1 MESIW
6 TNELVNELA
15 ALWQQGLSTAE
26 IGRKLGI
33 SKNAVVGKAHRL
45 MLTPRPSPLKSP
57 PIRHIAGKAGP
68 TCSWP
73 HGHPGQ
79 AGFRFCGKRVVP
91 GKTYCPV
98 HAAMAYIQPKE
109 RKVQAA

>member
-1 MESIW
+1 MPAIAWCVSAVARCSSA
-6 TNELVNELA
+6 T
-15 ALWQQGLSTAE
+15 E
-26 IGRKLGI
+26 IAPR
-33 SKNAVVGKAHRL
+33 SQRL
-45 MLTPRPSPLKSP
+45 

-73 HGHPGQ
+73 HGHPG
-79 AGFRFCGKRVVP
+79 APGFRFCGKRVVP
-91 GKTYCPV
+91 GKPYCPE